1 MAEAKTKPTKE
12 SVKKF
17 ISGLSDSQARADCAT
32 IAKLMEA
39 ATGSK
44 PVMWGTSIVGFG
56 IKKLCTPAV
65 AKPIG
70 R

>member
-17 ISGLSDSQARADCAT
+17 ISGVTDPQTRADCAA
-32 IAKLMEA
+32 IAKLMEE

-44 PVMWGTSIVGFG
+44 PVMWGKIATRI
-56 IKKLCTPAV
+56 C
-65 AKPIG
+65 
-70 R
+70 